1 VRPRDSAIADGNTGD
16 FADAKR
22 GLRSSSDRRA
32 GAAPISSAA
41 VCRSLHATWKKSA
54 TESVNRIHPKHHAS
68 VVKSLVDAVFVV
80 E

>member
-1 VRPRDSAIADGNTGD
+1 M
-16 FADAKR
+16 
-22 GLRSSSDRRA
+22 
-32 GAAPISSAA
+32 SSAS

-54 TESVNRIHPKHHAS
+54 TESVKRIHPKHHAS